1 MKNILIPP
9 LTINAIEQNATHFQV
24 NEDKDPFPQI
34 SWQYTYV
41 VSSQPESLE
50 IPGSDHRLLLHVL
63 AEVKEGSKDHVPGN
77 DDDDDEAGLVKG
89 VRIPIKAQF
98 LLDGRSTDEL
108 RFVEEEVRI
117 LHFDDC
123 AYATVD
129 ENERAQI
136 IGKKKR
142 DKRRAK

>member
-1 MKNILIPP
+1 M
-9 LTINAIEQNATHFQV
+9 
-24 NEDKDPFPQI
+24 
-34 SWQYTYV
+34 
-41 VSSQPESLE
+41 
-50 IPGSDHRLLLHVL
+50 R
-63 AEVKEGSKDHVPGN
+63 
-77 DDDDDEAGLVKG
+77 DDEAGLVKG

-136 IGKKKR
+136 IGKKSR
-142 DKRRAK
+142 DKRRAKYFIVTFISQPKMVNANIGEWGILI